1 MNYEIKDNQI
11 IVNDCENEEVIN
23 YINATV
29 YALNGSIE
37 SEFWQSKYNNFA
49 VYDYKPV
56 FVQDFKFIIELKEG
70 NVHNKFIL
78 FHLTQQLNNIEH
90 LETCLNL
97 TR

>member
-37 SEFWQSKYNNFA
+37 SEFGKVN
-49 VYDYKPV
+49 
-56 FVQDFKFIIELKEG
+56 II
-70 NVHNKFIL
+70 IL
-78 FHLTQQLNNIEH
+78 PSMIISLFM
-90 LETCLNL
+90 CKVLNL
-97 TR
+97 L